1 MLKAIKDLILEF
13 GLIGLIFGTLSVVWS
28 KEPLSPADKIKK
40 VVASITLSLI
50 IGSICMGVGVNE
62 YLTFAI
68 IGGGCSFAREF
79 FDVLTNL
86 FKLLADKPLNTIKQ
100 LVDIIRGVRHD
111 KGQDN

>member
-13 GLIGLIFGTLSVVWS
+13 GLIGFIFGTLSVVWS
-28 KEPLSPADKIKK
+28 KEPLSTADKIKK
-40 VVASITLSLI
+40 VVASMTVSLSV
-50 IGSICMGVGVNE
+50 GSVWMGIGVNE
-62 YLTFAI
+62 YMTFAI

-86 FKLLADKPLNTIKQ
+86 LKLLADKPLNTIKQ
-100 LVDIIRGVRHD
+100 LVDIIKGVRHD

>member
-13 GLIGLIFGTLSVVWS
+13 GLVGFIFGTLSIVWS
-28 KEPLSPADKIKK
+28 KEPLSTADKVKK

-50 IGSICMGVGVNE
+50 IGSICMGIGVNE

-86 FKLLADKPLNTIKQ
+86 FKLLADKPLQTIKQ
-100 LVDIIRGVRHD
+100 LIGIIGGGYHD
-111 KGQDN
+111 KNQDN